1 MNVKNICV
9 IHLNQVGDLV
19 FSLPLLRA
27 LRENYPDSTIHSV
40 VKPYLRD
47 LLTGS
52 PDVNAVFPRK
62 SGLRE
67 KLNLLR
73 EIRRN
78 RYDLLIS
85 LSNSVECLLL
95 TALSRAKRKVGFSNS
110 PWDLCLDLKEKVE
123 GHHGWFNN
131 RKLLKKLDL
140 TVEKNDYVGLV
151 IPSSPGEGLWDL
163 VESQGFDVGGRYVII
178 SPGTSARRK
187 VKQWEEEKFAE
198 VIVSLKERYDL
209 NPVLVGG
216 QDNEELNEK
225 IASIAKEKY
234 NGEGLSMLNLTG
246 RVGLMD
252 LCSFMKYASLFV
264 GIDSGIMH
272 LASSMD
278 MAVVGIFGPSDPFY
292 VGPQN
297 ERSIVVRE
305 EDVSCAPCYLKGCD
319 DRTCMKEVS
328 VDKVLFACEELM
340 DQFANK
346 SPRINSLSP
355 GAP

>member
-1 MNVKNICV
+1 MNQI
-9 IHLNQVGDLV
+9 GDLV

-47 LLTGS
+47 LLTGL
-52 PDVNAVFPRK
+52 PYVDDVFLRK
-62 SGLRE
+62 SGLKE

-78 RYDLLIS
+78 RYDLVIS

-95 TALSRAKRKVGFSNS
+95 TALSSAKRKVGFSNF

-123 GHHGWFNN
+123 GHHGWHNY
-131 RKLLKKLDL
+131 RKLLKRLDL
-140 TVEKNDYVGLV
+140 TVEKGDYVGLL
-151 IPSSPGEGLWDL
+151 IPSSPGEDLREL
-163 VESQGFDVGGRYVII
+163 VESQGFDVEGRYVII

-216 QDNEELNEK
+216 KDNEELNEK
-225 IASIAKEKY
+225 IAGIAKEKY
-234 NGEGLSMLNLTG
+234 RGEDLDMLNLTG
-246 RVGLMD
+246 KVELKD
-252 LCSFMKYASLFV
+252 LCSFMKDASLFV

-278 MAVVGIFGPSDPFY
+278 MPVVGIFGPTDPFY
-292 VGPQN
+292 VGPQS
-297 ERSIVVRE
+297 EQSIVVRE
-305 EDVSCAPCYLKGCD
+305 EEVSCVPCYLKGCD
-319 DRTCMKEVS
+319 ERTCMKEVS
-328 VDKVLFACEELM
+328 VDKVLSACKELM
-340 DQFANK
+340 DHPARRWR
-346 SPRINSLSP
+346 RINSQSP
-355 GAP
+355 GAL

>member
-1 MNVKNICV
+1 MNICV
-9 IHLNQVGDLV
+9 IHLNQIGDLV

-52 PDVNAVFPRK
+52 PYVDDVFLRK
-62 SGLRE
+62 SGLKE

-78 RYDLLIS
+78 RYDLVIS

-95 TALSRAKRKVGFSNS
+95 TALSSAKRKVGFANF

-123 GHHGWFNN
+123 GHHGWYNN
-131 RKLLKKLDL
+131 RKLLKRLDL
-140 TVEKNDYVGLV
+140 TVEKGDYVGLL
-151 IPSSPGEGLWDL
+151 IPSSPGEGLREL
-163 VESQGFDVGGRYVII
+163 VESQGFDVEGRYVII
-178 SPGTSARRK
+178 SPGTSVRRK

-216 QDNEELNEK
+216 KDNEELNEK
-225 IASIAKEKY
+225 IAGIAKEKY
-234 NGEGLSMLNLTG
+234 NGEDLDMLNLTG
-246 RVGLMD
+246 KVGLKD
-252 LCSFMKYASLFV
+252 LCSFMKHASLFV

-278 MAVVGIFGPSDPFY
+278 MPVVGIFGPSDPFY

-297 ERSIVVRE
+297 DRSIVVRE
-305 EDVSCAPCYLKGCD
+305 EDLGCAPCYLKGCD
-319 DRTCMKEVS
+319 DKACMKEVG
-328 VDKVLFACEELM
+328 VDKVLDACEELM
-340 DQFANK
+340 DQPA
-346 SPRINSLSP
+346 STPRRINSQSSRAL
-355 GAP
+355 